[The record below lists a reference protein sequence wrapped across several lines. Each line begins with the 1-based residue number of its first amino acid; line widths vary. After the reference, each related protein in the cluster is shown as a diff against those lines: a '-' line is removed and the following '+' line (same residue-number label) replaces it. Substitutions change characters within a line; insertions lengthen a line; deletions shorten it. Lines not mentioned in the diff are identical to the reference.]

1 MVAIYLLESL
11 TPMPR
16 CSSGL
21 LANFT
26 DAPPCIKTKF
36 VPIFLVCK
44 AYFVK
49 TIYPILFQRYF
60 MRLPWRDTIVT
71 DCVG

>member
-11 TPMPR
+11 TPMPPV
-16 CSSGL
+16 L
-21 LANFT
+21 LRPSCEFYRF
-26 DAPPCIKTKF
+26 PLCIKTKF

-71 DCVG
+71 D